1 MQNKLLEV
9 STMYEFM
16 AKFNPEKNCV
26 KEFEHWLVCVRA
38 KQVTLGDA
46 IILLK
51 REVPSMAEMTAE
63 ESEEFAQVIA
73 WYEGKCK
80 SLFSAV
86 KFNYVVAMMKDNFV
100 HYHAF
105 PRYKDPITWNGTEWV
120 DQDWPRLV
128 QFRDVE
134 ISEQMLAEI
143 NKALKD

>member
-1 MQNKLLEV
+1 
-9 STMYEFM
+9 MYEFM

-46 IILLK
+46 IILLR

-63 ESEEFAQVIA
+63 ESAELAQVIA
-73 WYEGKCK
+73 WYEEKCK
-80 SLFSAV
+80 TLFGAT

-105 PRYKDPITWNGTEWV
+105 PRYKEATTWNGTEWV

-134 ISEQMLAEI
+134 VSEQMLGAI

>member
-1 MQNKLLEV
+1 
-9 STMYEFM
+9 M

-26 KEFEHWLVCVRA
+26 KEFKYWLVCVRV

-51 REVPSMAEMTAE
+51 REVPSIADMTTE
-63 ESEEFAQVIA
+63 ESAEFAQVIA
-73 WYEGKCK
+73 WYEKKCK
-80 SLFSAV
+80 ELFGAT

-105 PRYKDPITWNGTEWV
+105 PRYKEAPNWNDHEWI

-128 QFRDVE
+128 QFREVE
-134 ISEQMLAEI
+134 ISEDMLAKI
-143 NKALKD
+143 NKAFKD